1 MTRPIGR
8 TLDALQ
14 TLADAAAPM
23 TSAAI
28 AEALGETED
37 GDVNRIAT
45 LLSYARNYG
54 RVECV
59 TEKRGTIGATWRI
72 TPSGREWLADT
83 LAEQPPD
90 SAAADKPRAAPARNG
105 GVPEGAGTRTHRV
118 KSARELPPMFRNG
131 TPVAAPRAE
140 SASSIAIADD
150 GTVLLLDGDHVA
162 ARLSPRQV
170 ADIVALAAR
179 YQGKA

>member
-1 MTRPIGR
+1 MMPPNRR

-14 TLADAAAPM
+14 ALADADAPM

-28 AEALGETED
+28 AEAIGESEQH
-37 GDVNRIAT
+37 GVNHVSA
-45 LLSYARNYG
+45 LLAHAHKYG

-72 TPSGREWLADT
+72 TPAGREWLADT
-83 LAEQPPD
+83 LAEQPHE
-90 SAAADKPRAAPARNG
+90 SAAVAKPRAMPARNS
-105 GVPEGAGTRTHRV
+105 GVPEGAGTRTHRI

-131 TPVAAPRAE
+131 TPVAAPRIE
-140 SASSIAIADD
+140 PPGSTAIADD
-150 GTVLLLDGDHVA
+150 GTVLLLDGDRVA

-170 ADIVALAAR
+170 ANIVALAAR
-179 YQGKA
+179 YQERM

>member
-1 MTRPIGR
+1 MTRPNGR
-8 TLDALQ
+8 TLDVLQ

-28 AEALGETED
+28 AEALGETEG
-37 GDVNRIAT
+37 GDVGRIAA

-72 TPSGREWLADT
+72 TPSGRKWLADT

-118 KSARELPPMFRNG
+118 NSARELPPMFRNG
-131 TPVAAPRAE
+131 TPVAAPRIE
-140 SASSIAIADD
+140 PPGSTAIADD
-150 GTVLLLDGDHVA
+150 GTVLLLDGDRVA

-170 ADIVALAAR
+170 ANIVALAAR

>member
-1 MTRPIGR
+1 MMPPNRR

-14 TLADAAAPM
+14 ALADADAPM
-23 TSAAI
+23 ACAAI
-28 AEALGETED
+28 AEAIGEVDAGGT
-37 GDVNRIAT
+37 NRVAALI
-45 LLSYARNYG
+45 SYAHSRG

-59 TEKRGTIGATWRI
+59 TEQRGTIGATWRI

-83 LAEQPPD
+83 LAEQPPE
-90 SAAADKPRAAPARNG
+90 SAAAAKPRAMPARNG

-118 KSARELPPMFRNG
+118 KSARELPPMQRNG
-131 TPVAAPRAE
+131 TPVAAPRIE
-140 SASSIAIADD
+140 PPGSTAIADD

-170 ADIVALAAR
+170 ANIVALAAR